1 MTTLTSILLASVAAS
16 LVSFSGGVLAIFNE
30 ERMRRATHY
39 IVSFAVGA
47 LFAVSFLHL
56 IPEAAEMGSLD
67 RVLPFVLGGILLF
80 FLLEKFIFWYHCH
93 GEKECPIHPY
103 SYLILWGDFIHNFV
117 DGIILALAFIADAR
131 LGFVTA
137 IAVIMHEIPQEISD
151 FGLLVHGGLTRG
163 KALFYNFLSA
173 LSVIAGGLLAYWAGS
188 YLEPYLPEGLAL
200 VAGAFIYLAAV
211 VLFPELHES
220 SNISHTFAQLFFILV
235 GVVLVTLPEFFI
247 G

>member
-117 DGIILALAFIADAR
+117 DGIILALA
-131 LGFVTA
+131 
-137 IAVIMHEIPQEISD
+137 
-151 FGLLVHGGLTRG
+151 
-163 KALFYNFLSA
+163 
-173 LSVIAGGLLAYWAGS
+173 
-188 YLEPYLPEGLAL
+188 L

-211 VLFPELHES
+211 DLFPELHES